1 MTQTPLRI
9 ALALAALALLLS
21 VAALVVAVIGL
32 NSDATTT
39 AMPASTKDAPTKD
52 EPGAYT
58 KAVVQDAVQRYERDG
73 LEATVEYFNSLESV
87 DGEWYVFIIDGNGY
101 TIAHHN
107 EIFRNRDPS
116 LRVDTVGYFYGD
128 DLLGATEDGRWVEYV
143 ILNPET
149 SENDQKHTW
158 AVRHDGLIFASGWY
172 ER

>member
-1 MTQTPLRI
+1 MTQTPLKI
-9 ALALAALALLLS
+9 AIALAALALLLS
-21 VAALVVAVIGL
+21 VAALVVAVIAL

-39 AMPASTKDAPTKD
+39 AMSAPTKN

-58 KAVVQDAVQRYERDG
+58 KAVVEDAVQRYERDG

-87 DGEWYVFIIDGNGY
+87 DGEWYVFIIDGYGY

-116 LRVDTVGYFYGD
+116 LRVDTVGYFYGG

-143 ILNPET
+143 ILNPAT

>member
-1 MTQTPLRI
+1 MSQTLSRV
-9 ALALAALALLLS
+9 AVGLAAAALLLS
-21 VAALVVAVIGL
+21 VAALIVAVAAL
-32 NSDATTT
+32 TREA
-39 AMPASTKDAPTKD
+39 PAPAKSAPTKN

-107 EIFRNRDPS
+107 EIFKNRNPS
-116 LRVDTVGYFYGD
+116 LRVDAVGYFYGD
-128 DLLGATEDGRWVEYV
+128 NLLGATEDGRWVEYV
-143 ILNPET
+143 ILNPAT

>member
-21 VAALVVAVIGL
+21 VAALVVAVIAL

-39 AMPASTKDAPTKD
+39 AMSASRDAPTKD

-58 KAVVQDAVQRYERDG
+58 KAVVEDAVQRYERDG

-87 DGEWYVFIIDGNGY
+87 DGEWYVFIIDGKGY

-107 EIFRNRDPS
+107 PQFRNRDPE
-116 LRVDTVGYFYGD
+116 LRVDAAGRFYGD
-128 DLLGATEDGRWVEYV
+128 DLLGATDDGNWVDYV

-149 SENDQKHTW
+149 GGAGLKHTW
-158 AVRHDGLIFASGWY
+158 AVKHDGLIFASGWY
-172 ER
+172 EQ